1 MNRIAKADLVPAS
14 STHVSSQPAAVS
26 EAAAIFSMIERVAA
40 QPDVPVERVEQ
51 LFKLYTQM
59 DAERARRSYHAAF
72 AAMQP
77 ALPAVARKGSA
88 HNNKAYARFEDIMG
102 AVMPVL
108 AEHEFGLS
116 FRVSEQPG
124 KVVVRA
130 ILSHAGGHSE
140 HTEFA
145 YPFDASGNKNAIQAI
160 GSATQ
165 YGKRYTASALLGI
178 ATKDDKDDD
187 GNAAG
192 AGETISEDQYKELA
206 ALIQETKTDLAKF
219 LALGSLESLSDM
231 PRREFEKAKGLLIA
245 KKRKASP

>member
-14 STHVSSQPAAVS
+14 PPTSQPAAVS
-26 EAAAIFSMIERVAA
+26 EAAAIFSMIERVAS

-77 ALPAVARKGSA
+77 SLPAVERKGKA
-88 HNNKAYARFEDIMG
+88 HNSKYARFEDIVS
-102 AVMPVL
+102 AVMPIL
-108 AEHEFGLS
+108 AEHGFGLS
-116 FRVSEQPG
+116 FRINEAAG
-124 KVVVRA
+124 KVSVTC
-130 ILSHAGGHSE
+130 ILSHKDGHWES
-140 HTEFA
+140 TEYAFP
-145 YPFDASGNKNAIQAI
+145 YDASGSKNAIQSI
-160 GSATQ
+160 GSATS
-165 YGKRYTASALLGI
+165 YGKRYCMNALLGI
-178 ATKDDKDDD
+178 ATRDEDDD
-187 GNAAG
+187 GKAAG
-192 AGETISEDQYKELA
+192 AGEVISEDQYKELA

-219 LALGSLESLSDM
+219 LALGGLESLSDM

>member
-14 STHVSSQPAAVS
+14 PPTSQPAAVS
-26 EAAAIFSMIERVAA
+26 EAAAIFSMIERVAS

-77 ALPAVARKGSA
+77 SLPAVERKGTG
-88 HNNKAYARFEDIMG
+88 HNDRAYARFEDIIG

-108 AEHEFGLS
+108 ASHHFGLS

-140 HTEFA
+140 YTEFA

-178 ATKDDKDDD
+178 ATKEDKDDD
-187 GNAAG
+187 GKAAG
-192 AGETISEDQYKELA
+192 AGEVISEDQYKELA

-219 LALGSLESLSDM
+219 LALGGLESLSDM